1 MEDRVAGVVEL
12 GAFVVPEASDLD
24 AVVEQVLAVERAGLD
39 LVGIQDH
46 PYQRR
51 FFDTFSL
58 LASWRRGP
66 SARGGI
72 RARSGGSPTSTV

>member
-1 MEDRVAGVVEL
+1 MTVQL
-12 GAFVVPEASDLD
+12 GAFVVPDASDPD
-24 AVVEQVLAVERAGLD
+24 AVVEQVLAVERSGLE

-58 LASWRRGP
+58 LAFLPPAPSGRRC
-66 SARGGI
+66 SR
-72 RARSGGSPTSTV
+72 TSRTCRCATRR